1 MLLLRPETAAA
12 EAGAAGKATTAR
24 ADADERDPEDLLR
37 RVGEAGGHVLC
48 HTLEGEF
55 QGGGCSNT
63 SSSAALSGF
72 ANFRGASYVVAPHG
86 CDGHAAAREALR
98 ARAKAR
104 GVKDGVAVTLDWLE
118 ESLSR
123 GERMDERKHVLFTP
137 LPHELPL
144 KGFENLR
151 FCATLCAPARPR
163 QLPPPTTTTAR
174 LAPPI
179 AKV

>member
-1 MLLLRPETAAA
+1 MLMLRPETPAA
-12 EAGAAGKATTAR
+12 EAGAAASGSAAGKATTAR
-24 ADADERDPEDLLR
+24 ADADDRDPEDLLR

-72 ANFRGASYVVAPHG
+72 ANFPGASYVVAPHG

-123 GERMDERKHVLFTP
+123 GERMDERRHVLFTP

-151 FCATLCAPARPR
+151 FCATLCGTRLPAPN
-163 QLPPPTTTTAR
+163 
-174 LAPPI
+174 
-179 AKV
+179 